1 MSRYRLPFLLSA
13 CLLAALIAGLAGT
26 SLQRTLDTFQP
37 LGVELV
43 AEAGRFEVT
52 DAGDETGLRPGDV
65 LLLTRNQEPADIA
78 ELTALLLSEAESPVL
93 VKRGDG
99 LESVLYVRPA
109 KRIDWVALALAAL
122 GIFNLLIG
130 LYTCFKDGR
139 FQSVL
144 FFFWC
149 MASAA
154 LFLLMPRQIPLD
166 RSDELI
172 FLVDQGARLLLPALT
187 WHLLTIFP
195 SRLTARPWLRLS
207 LAAAYA
213 PALLAMPFYLDQIL
227 LRGRFTGSPS
237 AALLTLLDR
246 LELLLVP
253 VAFLAGAL
261 VLGLRLH
268 RRPEWEHRRQLQ
280 WIVAGLVAGYVPF
293 LVAYVLPWS
302 LGLPTPTWSTL
313 PAVLAMALVPL
324 TFAYAI
330 FRYKLLEMGAILR
343 DAASY
348 AAAGIVA
355 VFGFQIAQAL
365 IDEGFGADLGT
376 ARHMATFAAGLVIAG
391 VLVPTRNAVSQGL
404 EHLQHRGLW
413 GRRRLLQALGGS
425 LLHERN
431 LGRLCST
438 LVDQLA
444 DGLVARVEL
453 YLAQGDGTFQSIR
466 PHEDLPVLRRGD
478 LDDEL
483 WQRQVA
489 SLSPVRL
496 PQEDATTEQHLFAA
510 GYRYAFPLRVQGHAV
525 GLVLMSY
532 KFDED
537 PLDGEDLELVQ
548 GLLSQAALAIENAR
562 LLSEVRSKLDEVSRL
577 EALNHGILESS
588 PAGIAVLDKSSRI
601 VSGNRSLASICRS
614 RDDLLVGSFFT
625 DVLPVTLPEAG
636 APPIRVGFC
645 DLAGNERYLQLQ
657 VAGYRDA
664 LIPEHEGL
672 ASDALV
678 SGDEDVDP
686 QRVLVVQDI
695 SEQAAME
702 AQLQEKEHLA
712 SLGMLA
718 AGVAHEVNTPL
729 TGISSY
735 AQFMMASTTEDDPRF
750 ELLQKMERQTFRA
763 SQIVNNLLEFAR
775 NRRGEMGRVDLGA
788 VLSETLSLLEVR
800 AAKVHA
806 ELVRQGPSRDLH
818 VLGNDGELHQVFTNL
833 IANALDA
840 LQDHSAPRRVTVE
853 LEDLGTRIR
862 VRVRDTGPGIPPER
876 LQTIFKPFFSSKLG
890 RGGSGLGLA
899 ITYNILRR
907 HAGEIRAENNP
918 GDEGGCTFTVELPS
932 YQTVTH

>member
-1 MSRYRLPFLLSA
+1 MSRYRFLFLLSA
-13 CLLAALIAGLAGT
+13 CLLAAVIAGLGST

-37 LGVELV
+37 LGIELV
-43 AEAGRFEVT
+43 
-52 DAGDETGLRPGDV
+52 DESGHLTVESADEGTGLLPGDV
-65 LLLTRNQEPADIA
+65 LLLARNQEPADRD
-78 ELTALLLSEAESPVL
+78 ELTALLLSDAESPVL

-99 LESVLYVRPA
+99 LERVLYVRPP
-109 KRIDWVALALAAL
+109 KEIDPVALALAAL

-130 LYTCFKDGR
+130 LYTCFKDSR

-149 MASAA
+149 MASTA
-154 LFLLMPRQIPLD
+154 LFLLMPRQVPLD

-187 WHLLTIFP
+187 WHLLTVFP
-195 SRLTARPWLRLS
+195 SRLSSRPWLRLS
-207 LAAAYA
+207 VGLAYTPAA
-213 PALLAMPFYLDQIL
+213 LAIPFYVDQIL
-227 LRGRFTGSPS
+227 LRGRFTGAPS
-237 AALLTLLDR
+237 AGLLALLDR

-261 VLGLRLH
+261 VLGLRIH

-302 LGLPTPTWSTL
+302 FGLPTPIWSTL
-313 PAVLAMALVPL
+313 PAVAAMALVPL

-330 FRYKLLEMGAILR
+330 FKYKLLEMGAILR
-343 DAASY
+343 DAVSY
-348 AAAGIVA
+348 AAAGLVA
-355 VFGFQIAQAL
+355 VFGFRIAQVV
-365 IDEGFGADLGT
+365 IDEGFGPDLGT

-413 GRRRLLQALGGS
+413 GRRRMLQALGGS

-431 LGRLCST
+431 LGSLCST

-453 YLAQGDGTFQSIR
+453 YLVQGDGTLQPIR
-466 PHEDLPVLRRGD
+466 PGAELPALRRGD
-478 LDDEL
+478 LGEEL
-483 WQRQVA
+483 WQRQVG
-489 SLSPVRL
+489 SLSAVHL
-496 PQEDATTEQHLFAA
+496 PEEDATAEQRLFAA

-562 LLSEVRSKLDEVSRL
+562 LLTEVRTKLDEVSRL

-588 PAGIAVLDKSSRI
+588 PAGIAVLDESSRI
-601 VSGNRSLASICRS
+601 VSANRTLAQICRAH
-614 RDDLLVGSFFT
+614 DDLLVGSVFS

-636 APPIRVGFC
+636 AAPIRIGFC
-645 DLAGNERYLQLQ
+645 GLDGDERYLQLQ

-664 LIPEHEGL
+664 LIPATAG
-672 ASDALV
+672 ATIN
-678 SGDEDVDP
+678 GP
-686 QRVLVVQDI
+686 QRVLVVQDVT
-695 SEQAAME
+695 EQAILE
-702 AQLQEKEHLA
+702 TQLREKEHMA

-735 AQFMMASTTEDDPRF
+735 AQFMMASTAEDDPRF

-763 SQIVNNLLEFAR
+763 SQIVNNLLEFSR
-775 NRRGEMGRVDLGA
+775 NRRGETGRVDLAA
-788 VLSETLSLLEVR
+788 VLTESVTLLEVR

-806 ELVRQGPSRDLH
+806 ELIRRGTSEPLH
-818 VLGNDGELHQVFTNL
+818 VLGNEGELHQVFTNL

-840 LQDHSAPRRVTVE
+840 LQDHPSPRRVVVE
-853 LEDLGTRIR
+853 LEDLGTKRR

-907 HAGEIRAENNP
+907 HAGEIRAENHP
-918 GDEGGCTFTVELPS
+918 AGDDGGCTFTVELPS